1 MIYRGF
7 EIKKDEY
14 ALKYGTRVSG
24 WRIYQNGKPLL
35 MAADKELAKRV
46 IDTRLKSG
54 IWKTEVTADE
64 KCTL

>member
-1 MIYRGF
+1 MMYKGF

-14 ALKYGTRVSG
+14 RMKYGTPVSG

-46 IDTRLKSG
+46 IDARLASG
-54 IWKTEVTADE
+54 LWKVEAKE
-64 KCTL
+64 G